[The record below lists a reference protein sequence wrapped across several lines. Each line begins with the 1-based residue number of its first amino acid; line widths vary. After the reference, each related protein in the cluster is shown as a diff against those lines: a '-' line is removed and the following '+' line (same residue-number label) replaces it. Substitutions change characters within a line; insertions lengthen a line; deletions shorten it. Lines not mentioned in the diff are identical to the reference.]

1 MVRFNELGVTR
12 DGGHLIIDVSVRDL
26 TGFKDSDGN
35 PIVTLGKVY
44 VVNDSQYADGS
55 AYAEDYV
62 YRIEYGKDEA
72 VTSQRIVL
80 DEDDVPGLRDDLLF
94 VIVETSGEPEGDY
107 KGESPTV
114 GVTFW
119 QERLYA
125 AFMDAM
131 REIALNKDTLRCQPP
146 RWLIDLHL
154 RKHAL
159 EAAVESGD
167 FALACKWWTEF
178 FRPRAGEGGKKCK
191 CHE

>member
-26 TGFKDSDGN
+26 PGFKDADGK
-35 PIVTLGKVY
+35 PLVTLGKVY

-55 AYAEDYV
+55 AYTEDYV
-62 YRIEYGKDEA
+62 YKIEYGKGEA

-80 DEDDVPGLRDDLLF
+80 DEGDVPGLRDDLLF
-94 VIVETSGEPEGDY
+94 VIVETRGEPDGDY
-107 KGESPTV
+107 KGESPAV

-131 REIALNKDTLRCQPP
+131 REIALSRDTLNCQPP

-178 FRPRAGEGGKKCK
+178 FRPRAGEGEKKCK